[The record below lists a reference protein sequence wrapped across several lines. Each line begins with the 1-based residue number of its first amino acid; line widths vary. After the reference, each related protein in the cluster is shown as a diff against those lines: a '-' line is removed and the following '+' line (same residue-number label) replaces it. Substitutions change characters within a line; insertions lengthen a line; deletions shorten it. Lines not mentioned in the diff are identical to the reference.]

1 MGGNSWLLA
10 SPVET
15 PTLKRRTMV
24 SLLRPGLSC
33 PAAAPTP
40 AARTPQNYEEALR
53 IAETRE
59 REVRGYFDKYD
70 LDGSGKAAQS
80 KCRLGSGRARRLRLL
95 RARQAT
101 PGGSRHLGCEA
112 GPLDAQPSV
121 LEPAASKGA
130 ASTAV

>member
-1 MGGNSWLLA
+1 
-10 SPVET
+10 
-15 PTLKRRTMV
+15 MV

-40 AARTPQNYEEALR
+40 AAGTPQNYEEALR

-70 LDGSGKAAQS
+70 LDGSGMAARS
-80 KCRLGSGRARRLRLL
+80 KCRLGSGRAWLLRLL
-95 RARQAT
+95 RAHQTT
-101 PGGSRHLGCEA
+101 PGGSRHSGPEA
-112 GPLDAQPSV
+112 GPSVAQPSV